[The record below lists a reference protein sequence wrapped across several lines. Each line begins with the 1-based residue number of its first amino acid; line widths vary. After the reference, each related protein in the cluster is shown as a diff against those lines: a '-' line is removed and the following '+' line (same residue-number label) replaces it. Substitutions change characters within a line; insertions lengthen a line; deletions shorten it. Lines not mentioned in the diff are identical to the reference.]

1 MRKFYYYL
9 TTVVF
14 FLAFVATNAQPGCNS
29 LEITTTQDG
38 AVCGPGMVRLE
49 ATSSGTGDGVLWYD
63 AATGGDIIGQG
74 NSIYTPEINTT
85 TSYWAAEANFTG
97 GTATGL
103 AKPTYI
109 DNDATSGANWGL
121 VFTANDAF
129 TLVDVEVYSTGS
141 GGNITVQLQDDNG
154 NMIEDGTFTIP
165 GGGSTASPIP
175 VTLPLNFDIPS
186 AGQYRLINITS
197 GVNMIREFSASNSFP
212 YSLGA
217 FGEVTSGYISGTST
231 TYYWFYNWTIG
242 TLDVVCESPRV
253 EAIATVNNI
262 ADEDIATLPYT
273 HTANTSS
280 YDNNYAGNPGSDC
293 GTGDEYLYGYDVVY
307 KYTADN
313 DYILQVDLTNVS
325 ENYTGIFVYEDCAD
339 IGDECAAEGSVSE
352 IIAGHGFQMSVE
364 NGKDYYFVV
373 SSAEPTDSFDYTLTI
388 NGTTCANYPA
398 PTANATQDFVDG
410 QLLSDLSVTGLDLTW
425 YSDAALTNVLPED
438 TPLVDNTTYYVTQT
452 FQTCESSSAA
462 ITVSEVACTALDVL
476 TTTANS
482 VCGEGSVILTAEGA
496 EAVANTNIYWYD
508 AATGGEVVGKGTEFK
523 TDPLEQTT
531 SFWAAEVA
539 LSGGGEETG
548 LGKSIADAGSAGYA
562 PISSG
567 YGLLFTANE
576 AFTLKSV
583 TVLSSGTGGD
593 VDIIL
598 KENDHSGQIID
609 SKTVTVVGGGST
621 SNPVPDELMLDF
633 EIPNSGT
640 YYIYAAD
647 GPNMIRD
654 SGDSGYPYP
663 LGTYGEITTGY
674 SVSSPATAYYFFYD
688 WTIGSEDIICESDR
702 VEVIAEVNDV
712 ADEIVS
718 TPLPYVHTANTADYG
733 NNYFGTPGSACTT
746 EDYLDGNDVVYQ
758 FSPTVGGVYSIE
770 LSGLSSTN
778 AGVFVF
784 ESCYDIGSN
793 CYIGEVS
800 DGTSNDFGIDEVI
813 LNDGQDYFIVV
824 STKTSSSTAYT
835 ITIDEAQINCA
846 DYTAAPQG
854 DTDQF
859 SEIGDTLAD
868 LDVTGSNLTWYS
880 DAALST
886 VIPDTTPTV
895 DNTTYYVTQTL
906 NGCESD
912 ALEITV
918 HEVDCSDLEI
928 VSTVG
933 ATIVCKGSAIL
944 EAQGSGTYGAEIYWY
959 DAAVDGNI
967 IGFGEEFT
975 TNEIIQTES
984 YWVSE
989 VFLDDSSGGGMMPEL
1004 LYLTFDEGTPIINHA
1019 TTPVGNNPVN
1029 MTGAG
1034 LTVGGSGL
1042 NGTALVG
1049 TGVSGS
1055 RIETGWNTDLSG
1067 SFTIG
1072 FWTSD
1077 VAPSSTLYY
1086 IFGDT
1091 GANSFRCFTNGAAG
1105 AGNWMVRG
1113 GGLPDLT
1120 FTGAATMNSNY
1131 MHIVYDSNT
1140 GEYSGYIDGV
1150 LHTTV
1155 QHVPGHTFPTGSG
1168 FTIGGY
1174 SSNSG
1179 LSGMMDE
1186 FRIYDRALSAN
1197 EIAATHNNTIAGDI
1211 ICESPRVE
1219 VIAEVTQDGNEIVGT
1234 LPYSHSE
1241 NTGTYGNNY
1250 SGTPGLNCGVDA
1262 NYLNGSDVVYMFEA
1276 TEDDLITIE
1285 LTDLNQYYAGV
1296 FVYEVCGEIGDE
1308 CAAGAVA
1315 GPSTNDVIIQDFPV
1329 VDGQTYYIVVSSW
1342 LTTDIDYT
1350 IKINSFSCA
1359 DLETP
1364 TGDATQDFVAGDTVE
1379 DLKAEET
1386 RAGAVLTWYE
1396 DAALS
1401 IEITDTSTHLLVDGD
1416 IYYVTQTFNEC
1427 ESPALAITAE
1437 EIDCSDLEIVS
1448 FTDAEVACRGSV
1460 ELQVVA
1466 SGTGSEVYWYDAATQ
1481 GNLIG
1486 MGNRFTTPEL
1496 TQTTSYW
1503 AAEVYTEQGG
1513 GSSTGPLPTYCTP
1526 IFSSGCNLNDTIDD
1540 FILEDSSGTILIS
1553 HLGSGCSVNGYGDFT
1568 GDNALTANLVA
1579 GSTYNFEATHGTSS
1593 QYVRIWIDLD
1603 GNGSF
1608 EDAGELV
1615 YESTTGGNTSSP
1627 TFGNFEIPQNV
1638 ISGATVMRVKT
1649 TFSTGLSDSCTQ
1661 SSSWGEVHDYKVM
1674 LIGAEVICES
1684 PRQEVV
1690 ATINQ
1695 SGDIEFDHTDL
1706 TYVDSNNTAIY
1717 GNNFTGDA
1725 GVGCD
1730 GANYLNG
1737 NEAMYYYSAH
1747 PTDDNIL
1754 RIEVSNFSNPNTAV
1768 FVYESCGDVG
1778 IDCLAGAT
1786 NDGGEILIEDYYVN
1800 AGEDLLIVVTS
1811 STGSTDYTLT
1821 VEGVDCNNIAPPTG
1835 DAAPFFA
1842 SGDVVSDLSI
1852 SGSAFNNGFKWY
1864 SDAALTNE
1872 ILDPTTEILVD
1883 GTPYYVTQTILGCES
1898 SGFEIIPIEFD
1909 CGLMNVLVQDPVYYV
1924 CAPGGTVSVPLT
1936 ASGLGS
1942 DIYWYDQQTGGNIIG
1957 MGENF
1962 FANVTESTS
1971 FWVSEVF
1978 TKESSD
1984 ASGPLPTYC
1993 TPTFSIGCTSSDYI
2007 NDFILEDV
2015 SGTTLISH
2023 LGTGCS
2029 NNAYA
2034 DYTDDASLTATL
2046 VAGGTYNFEATHGT
2060 SSQYIRIWI
2069 DLDGNGSFE
2078 DAGELL
2084 YESTTAGSTSSP
2096 TNGSFQ
2102 IPQNLISGVSVM
2114 RVKTTWSTGAS
2125 NSCTQSGSYGEA
2137 HDYKVILIGSE
2148 VVCESSREE
2157 IRVVMNEDVTPPP
2170 VVTPKQTICGES
2182 LLSDIIVLGTDI
2194 RWYDSNG
2201 TELSPNSPVVEGYQ
2215 YYVTQTIRA
2224 CESAMLEVVMDFT
2237 EKSDQ
2242 PVAAINQAFE
2252 TGQDLTD
2259 LEVFGDNLTWYADQW
2274 KVTPIPSSTLL
2285 SDQTTYYV
2293 TQTFEDMCESETLG
2307 ITVHEILDVKDVLFE
2322 AFEFYP
2328 NPVDEVLFITN
2339 SHSID
2344 QVDIYDL
2351 AGRKVYS
2358 SNYHSSSI
2366 EVDVTSLST
2375 GTYLLKARVDDMEK
2389 IFRVIKK

>member
-97 GTATGL
+97 GTGQIGPLDPSIGT
-103 AKPTYI
+103 
-109 DNDATSGANWGL
+109 
-121 VFTANDAF
+121 
-129 TLVDVEVYSTGS
+129 STGS
-141 GGNITVQLQDDNG
+141 SIAIGTQRLYFDVHDETTLISVDIFPTAAIGSQGSVTIRDNNQTVLY
-154 NMIEDGTFTIP
+154 
-165 GGGSTASPIP
+165 
-175 VTLPLNFDIPS
+175 DIPYTTTVTGGV
-186 AGQYRLINITS
+186 AQTITLNANLQPGVDYEIGQGTAITLHRNS
-197 GVNMIREFSASNSFP
+197 TGAVYPYTSPKISITGNSFNP
-212 YSLGA
+212 
-217 FGEVTSGYISGTST
+217 GY
-231 TYYWFYNWTIG
+231 YYWYYNWVYSDMIV
-242 TLDVVCESPRV
+242 DCESPRV
-253 EAIATVNNI
+253 EAIATVNTI
-262 ADEDIATLPYT
+262 ADENIAALPYT

-339 IGDECAAEGSVSE
+339 IGDECAAEGSVNTS
-352 IIAGHGFQMSVE
+352 ATDHGFQMSVE
-364 NGKDYYFVV
+364 DGKDYYFVV

-398 PTANATQDFVDG
+398 PIADATQDFVDG
-410 QLLSDLSVTGLDLTW
+410 QLLSDLTVTGLDLTW

-462 ITVSEVACTALDVL
+462 ITVSEVACTALDVV

-482 VCGEGSVILTAEGA
+482 VCGEGSVTLTAEGA
-496 EAVANTNIYWYD
+496 ETVANTNIYWYD
-508 AATGGEVVGKGTEFK
+508 AASGGEVVGKGNEFQ

-531 SFWAAEVA
+531 SFWATEVA
-539 LSGGGEETG
+539 LSGGGAETG
-548 LGKSIADAGSAGYA
+548 LGKSITDAGSAGYA

-576 AFTLKSV
+576 AFTLNSV
-583 TVLSSGTGGD
+583 TVLSSGSGGD
-593 VDIIL
+593 VEITL
-598 KENDHSGQIID
+598 KEDDHAGQIID
-609 SKTVTVVGGGST
+609 SKIVTVAGGGST
-621 SNPVPDELMLDF
+621 SNPVPDELILEF
-633 EIPNSGT
+633 EIPGPGT

-674 SVSSPATAYYFFYD
+674 SVSSPTTAYYFFYD

-712 ADEIVS
+712 ADEMVT

-733 NNYFGTPGSACTT
+733 NNYFGTPGSNCAT
-746 EDYLDGNDVVYQ
+746 DNYLDGNDVVYQ

-895 DNTTYYVTQTL
+895 DGAVYYVTQTL

-918 HEVDCSDLEI
+918 HEVDCTSLEI

-933 ATIVCKGSAIL
+933 ATIVCKGSATL
-944 EAQGSGTYGAEIYWY
+944 EAQGSGTYGAELYWF
-959 DAAVDGNI
+959 DAAVDGNLI
-967 IGFGEEFT
+967 TIGDSYT
-975 TNEIIQTES
+975 TPEITQTES
-984 YWVSE
+984 YWVTE
-989 VFLDDSSGGGMMPEL
+989 VFVEQGSAGSGPIPTYCTPTFSYGCGVGDSIDDFILEDNSGTILISHLGTGCSTGDYGDYTGDSSLTANLVAGSTYNFEATHGTSSQYLRIWIDFDGNGSFEDDGEL
-1004 LYLTFDEGTPIINHA
+1004 VYEATSAASSSIPSIGSFDIPQNI
-1019 TTPVGNNPVN
+1019 TTRNTVMRVKTTWS
-1029 MTGAG
+1029 TGA
-1034 LTVGGSGL
+1034 S
-1042 NGTALVG
+1042 
-1049 TGVSGS
+1049 
-1055 RIETGWNTDLSG
+1055 
-1067 SFTIG
+1067 
-1072 FWTSD
+1072 
-1077 VAPSSTLYY
+1077 
-1086 IFGDT
+1086 
-1091 GANSFRCFTNGAAG
+1091 NSCT
-1105 AGNWMVRG
+1105 
-1113 GGLPDLT
+1113 
-1120 FTGAATMNSNY
+1120 
-1131 MHIVYDSNT
+1131 
-1140 GEYSGYIDGV
+1140 
-1150 LHTTV
+1150 
-1155 QHVPGHTFPTGSG
+1155 QTGSYG
-1168 FTIGGY
+1168 EAHDYKVTLIGA
-1174 SSNSG
+1174 
-1179 LSGMMDE
+1179 DVV
-1186 FRIYDRALSAN
+1186 
-1197 EIAATHNNTIAGDI
+1197 
-1211 ICESPRVE
+1211 CESPRVE
-1219 VIAEVTQDGNEIVGT
+1219 VIAEVTQDGNEIVGG
-1234 LPYSHSE
+1234 LPYTHSA

-1250 SGTPGLNCGVDA
+1250 TGAPGTGCGTDA

-1296 FVYEVCGEIGDE
+1296 FVYELCGEIGDE

-1315 GPSTNDVIIQDFPV
+1315 GPSTDDVIIQDFPV
-1329 VDGQTYYIVVSSW
+1329 EDGQTYYIVVSSW

-1350 IKINSFSCA
+1350 IKINSFACS

-1364 TGDATQDFVAGDTVE
+1364 SGDATQSFVAGDTVD
-1379 DLKAEET
+1379 DLDAEET
-1386 RAGAVLTWYE
+1386 RSGAILTWYE
-1396 DAALS
+1396 DAALT

-1416 IYYVTQTFNEC
+1416 TYYVTQFYNDC
-1427 ESPALAITAE
+1427 ESVALAITAE

-1466 SGTGSEVYWYDAATQ
+1466 SGTGSEVYWYDAATG
-1481 GNLIG
+1481 GNLLG

-1526 IFSSGCNLNDTIDD
+1526 TFGYGCGVGDSIDD
-1540 FILEDSSGTILIS
+1540 FILKDSSGSIMIS
-1553 HLGSGCSVNGYGDFT
+1553 HLGTGCSPNDYGDYT
-1568 GDNALTANLVA
+1568 GDPSLTANLVSGA
-1579 GSTYNFEATHGTSS
+1579 TYNFEATHGTSS
-1593 QYVRIWIDLD
+1593 QYVRIWIDFD
-1603 GNGSF
+1603 RNGSF

-1615 YESTTGGNTSSP
+1615 YESTTAGSTANP
-1627 TFGNFEIPQNV
+1627 TLGSFEIPQDV

-1649 TFSTGLSDSCTQ
+1649 TWSTGASNSCTQ
-1661 SSSWGEVHDYKVM
+1661 TGSYGEAHDYKIT
-1674 LIGAEVICES
+1674 LIGAEVVCES

-1690 ATINQ
+1690 ATVNQ
-1695 SGDIEFDHTDL
+1695 SGDIEFDYTDL

-1842 SGDVVSDLSI
+1842 SGDVVSDLQI
-1852 SGSAFNNGFKWY
+1852 SGSTFNDGFVWY

-1872 ILDPTTEILVD
+1872 ITDPTTEALVD

-1898 SGFEIIPIEFD
+1898 SGFEVIPVEFD
-1909 CGLMNVLVQDPVYYV
+1909 CGLMSVLVEEPVYYV

-1942 DIYWYDQQTGGNIIG
+1942 EIYWYNEQTGGDIIG

-2157 IRVVMNEDVTPPP
+2157 IRVVMNEDVTPVP

-2201 TELSPNSPVVEGYQ
+2201 TELSPNTPVIEGYE
-2215 YYVTQTIRA
+2215 YFVTQTIRA

-2237 EKSDQ
+2237 EKSSE

-2252 TGQDLTD
+2252 TGQNLTD

-2328 NPVDEVLFITN
+2328 NPVDDVLFITN
-2339 SHSID
+2339 AEVID
-2344 QVDIYDL
+2344 EIEIFDL
-2351 AGRKVYS
+2351 SGRLVYS
-2358 SNYHSSSI
+2358 NQYTNSSI
-2366 EVDVTSLST
+2366 EVDVTRLST
-2375 GTYLLKARVDDMEK
+2375 GTYLMKAKVDDMEK